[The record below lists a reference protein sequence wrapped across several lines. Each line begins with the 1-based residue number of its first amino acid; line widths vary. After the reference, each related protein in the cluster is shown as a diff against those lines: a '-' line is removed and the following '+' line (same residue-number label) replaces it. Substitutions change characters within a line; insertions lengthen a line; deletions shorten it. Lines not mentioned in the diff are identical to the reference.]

1 MPRLAATWRTATQP
15 GNNYAET
22 FAASS
27 VSVATLTHAYS
38 VQYAE
43 TFAAQALADCTLV
56 AAWALDYAE
65 TFAASSA
72 ADCVLTDAYG
82 TPAPG
87 AFDETFAAAAVSAC
101 DLTHAFSTPAAIGR
115 VINPTLAA
123 SGVPART
130 LKGLKLIN

>member
-1 MPRLAATWRTATQP
+1 MRRLCGIKRDGLRAYRRIRD
-15 GNNYAET
+15 
-22 FAASS
+22 AS
-27 VSVATLTHAYS
+27 T
-38 VQYAE
+38 
-43 TFAAQALADCTLV
+43 
-56 AAWALDYAE
+56 
-65 TFAASSA
+65 
-72 ADCVLTDAYG
+72 
-82 TPAPG
+82 G